1 MLRFNINYTHII
13 QFLKNIW
20 CSKSVPKKTFATFF
34 KNGEKSDV
42 LPRSKVAAACFNK
55 LENLVLEHNWQI
67 HSIEKWK
74 GELAERHYGGYKDID
89 IYQGCFFYSKIENK
103 AKALITYGPYLEG
116 FIGHVHGGAIATLHD
131 EVAGIVATL

>member
-1 MLRFNINYTHII
+1 MIRSSSDKEKRKKFLKNFSLVTNMLRFNINYTHII

-74 GELAERHYGGYKDID
+74 GELAERHYGVMYMEERLQHFTMRLQSSS
-89 IYQGCFFYSKIENK
+89 YWSNN
-103 AKALITYGPYLEG
+103 
-116 FIGHVHGGAIATLHD
+116 TLQ
-131 EVAGIVATL
+131 